1 MSFISRHIEGPLT
14 ASPGWAFNDAFHAGV
29 KDLRDH
35 GFARVNILTIAVAP
49 WHVSTVPLFLQKVG
63 SKLLPDPYDLTGT
76 RKRSYARF
84 VWVAETGALVPV
96 GRNFDSA
103 DQPVTSYSQDAV
115 VQTEFG
121 NVLRVF
127 PGMRESIA
135 SSPILRS
142 IVQADGAMAIQS
154 GVLFPSLAYL
164 VGIHIIKLQPNASE
178 PAVITPDEIHRDGE
192 PVTFAHLI
200 ERSNCHGGE
209 NFITSLD
216 AVGKRPGD
224 VAPENI
230 YSRLTLFEPGDSFVV
245 DDKRVGHYVSP
256 VARVAPN
263 QSGHRTIML
272 VDFCPLRPELSID

>member
-14 ASPGWAFNDAFHAGV
+14 ASPGWAFNDVFQASV
-29 KDLRDH
+29 KDLRDN
-35 GFARVNILTIAVAP
+35 GFTRMNILQIAVAP
-49 WHVSTVPLFLQKVG
+49 WHVATIPLFLQKAG
-63 SKLLPDPYDLTGT
+63 SKLPPDPYDVTGM

-84 VWVAETGALVPV
+84 AWVAETGALMPV

-103 DQPVTSYSQDAV
+103 DQPITGYSQGAA

-121 NVLRVF
+121 NVHRVF
-127 PGMRESIA
+127 PGIRESVA

-142 IVQADGAMAIQS
+142 IVNADGAMAIQS

-164 VGIHIIKLQPNASE
+164 VGIHIIKLQPNASA

-200 ERSNCHGGE
+200 ERSNCDGGE

-216 AVGKRPGD
+216 AVGKRPGE
-224 VAPENI
+224 VAAKDI
-230 YSRLTLFEPGDSFVV
+230 YSRLTLFQPGDSFVV

-256 VARVAPN
+256 VSRISPN